1 MSLLDNKKIGGCV
14 LKLTSDDKSLLLH
27 WGYQAADFPQIEAA
41 LLARNTKYSVDGQ
54 TISQAKAIAI
64 LGQEQFLAS
73 ISRSAFHATAARET
87 KDGKTV
93 LFDSSRLFKF

>member
-1 MSLLDNKKIGGCV
+1 M
-14 LKLTSDDKSLLLH
+14 KLSSEDKTLLLH

-41 LLARNTKYSVDGQ
+41 MQARNTKYTMDGQ

-87 KDGKTV
+87 EDGKIV
-93 LFDSSRLFKF
+93 LFDSSRLFRF

>member
-1 MSLLDNKKIGGCV
+1 M
-14 LKLTSDDKSLLLH
+14 KLSSVDKTLLLR

-41 LLARNTKYSVDGQ
+41 MQARNTKYTLDGQ
-54 TISQAKAIAI
+54 MISRATAIAV
-64 LGQEQFLAS
+64 LGRMQFLAS

-87 KDGKTV
+87 KDGKIV